1 MAVTSFTAVCRLRP
15 GLDAETARGVL
26 SALPVGKASPF
37 AASARTHF
45 ARLQIVDELRVHS
58 RRRLTYPTLIW
69 STDVDGDVRSYLVEL
84 LTESGNALGPVV
96 RLCAEAPSD
105 PSAPDFLD
113 RAVAYL
119 LERELAV
126 GLQYTNSPGRSATE
140 ISRAVLR
147 RRLLAAFALDHQ
159 RDTPST
165 RRAAFVAMFGPPEID
180 LREVIDVREP
190 VVADLE
196 ATTADPEPVT

>member
-1 MAVTSFTAVCRLRP
+1 VTSFTAVCRLRP
-15 GLDAETARGVL
+15 GVDAETARGVL

-37 AASARTHF
+37 AASPRTHF
-45 ARLQIVDELRVHS
+45 ARLQVVDELRVHT
-58 RRRLTYPTLIW
+58 RRRLASPTLIW

-84 LTESGNALGPVV
+84 LTKSGDALGPVV
-96 RLCAEAPSD
+96 GLGADAPSD

-119 LERELAV
+119 LERRLPV
-126 GLQYTNSPGRSATE
+126 GLQYTNSPGRSATD
-140 ISRAVLR
+140 IRRAVLR

-159 RDTPST
+159 RDPAPA
-165 RRAAFVAMFGPPEID
+165 RRAAFIDRFGPAEID

-190 VVADLE
+190 VGADLE
-196 ATTADPEPVT
+196 TTTADPEPVT